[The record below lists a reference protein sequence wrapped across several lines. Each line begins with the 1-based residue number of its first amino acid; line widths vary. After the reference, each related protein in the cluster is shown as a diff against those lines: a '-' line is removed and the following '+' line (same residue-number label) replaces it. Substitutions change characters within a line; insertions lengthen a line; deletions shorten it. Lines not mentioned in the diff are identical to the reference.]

1 MIEIRDLHKSFGAQ
15 RVLRGVNLDI
25 QAGETMV
32 VLGRSGTGK
41 SVLLKLII
49 VLLRPDRGRI
59 VVDGQDVNTLSYAD
73 LEALRKRMGMLF
85 QMAALFDSMTV
96 AENVALGLRESR
108 ALTEDQIAAIVA
120 EKLSL
125 VGLQGIESKRPSEL
139 SGGMRKRVGLAR
151 AVAMNPDYVLYDE
164 PTTGLD
170 PITARQINI
179 LIRELQ
185 AKLQVTSIV
194 VTHDLHSAYQV
205 GDRLCLLHEGRIYFS
220 GTPEEMQESEDPVV
234 RQFARGEAEGP
245 MTNAYA
251 EPVRRGAAGVRGR

>member
-1 MIEIRDLHKSFGAQ
+1 MIQIRDLHKSFGTQ

-25 QAGETMV
+25 HDGETMV

-49 VLLRPDRGRI
+49 ALIRPERGVI
-59 VVDGQDVNTLSYAD
+59 LVDGQDVNTLNYD
-73 LEALRKRMGMLF
+73 ELGELRKRIGMLF

-96 AENVALGLRESR
+96 AENVGLGLRELKTFS
-108 ALTEDQIAAIVA
+108 EEQIADIVA

-125 VGLQGIESKRPSEL
+125 VGLSGIESKKPAEL

-151 AVAMNPDYVLYDE
+151 AVAMNPDYILYDE

-194 VTHDLHSAYQV
+194 VTHDLHSAYHV
-205 GDRLCLLHEGRIYFS
+205 GDRLCLLHEGRIYFT
-220 GTPEEMQESEDPVV
+220 GTPEDMQASEDHVV
-234 RQFARGEAEGP
+234 RQFARGEADGP
-245 MTNAYA
+245 MTNGMA
-251 EPVRRGAAGVRGR
+251 EPVRRGAAGARGR

>member
-1 MIEIRDLHKSFGAQ
+1 MIEIRDLYKSFGSL

-25 QAGETMV
+25 HTGESMV

-49 VLLRPDRGRI
+49 GLLPPDRGTIR
-59 VVDGQDVNTLSYAD
+59 VDGREVNTMSYAE
-73 LEALRKRMGMLF
+73 LGELRKNMGMLF

-96 AENVALGLRESR
+96 AENVGLGLRER
-108 ALTEDQIAAIVA
+108 RDLGEDEIAAIVA
-120 EKLSL
+120 QKLSL
-125 VGLQGIESKRPSEL
+125 VGLSGIEAKKPAEL

-151 AVAMNPDYVLYDE
+151 AVAMNPEYILYDE

-185 AKLQVTSIV
+185 AKLRVTSVV

-205 GDRLCLLHEGRIYFS
+205 GDRVCLLHEGRIYFT
-220 GTPEEMQESEDPVV
+220 GTPTEMQESEDSVV
-234 RQFARGEAEGP
+234 RQFARGEADGP
-245 MTNAYA
+245 MTNGQP
-251 EPVRRGAAGVRGR
+251 EPIRRGAAGVRGR

>member
-1 MIEIRDLHKSFGAQ
+1 MIEIRDLHKGFGSQ

-25 QAGETMV
+25 HDGETIV

-49 VLLRPDRGRI
+49 ALLRPDRGSI
-59 VVDGQDVNTLSYAD
+59 VVDGLDVNTLNYDD
-73 LEALRKRMGMLF
+73 LGQLRKRIGMLF

-96 AENVALGLRESR
+96 AENVGLGLRESR
-108 ALTEDQIAAIVA
+108 SLSEEQIAAVVA
-120 EKLSL
+120 EKLGL
-125 VGLQGIESKRPSEL
+125 VGLSGTEDKKPSEL

-151 AVAMNPDYVLYDE
+151 AVAMNPDYILYDE

-205 GDRLCLLHEGRIYFS
+205 GDRLCLLHEGRIYFT
-220 GTPEEMQESEDPVV
+220 GTPEDMQASEDLVV

-245 MTNAYA
+245 MTNGIL

>member
-1 MIEIRDLHKSFGAQ
+1 MIEISDLHKSFGSQ

-25 QAGETMV
+25 HDGETMV

-49 VLLRPDRGRI
+49 ALLRPDRGSI
-59 VVDGQDVNTLSYAD
+59 VVDGQDVNTLNYD
-73 LEALRKRMGMLF
+73 ELGELRKRIGMLF

-96 AENVALGLRESR
+96 AENVGLGLRESR
-108 ALTEDQIAAIVA
+108 LLSEEQIAAIVA
-120 EKLSL
+120 EKLGL
-125 VGLQGIESKRPSEL
+125 VGLSGIENKKPSEL

-151 AVAMNPDYVLYDE
+151 AVAMNPDYILYDE

-220 GTPEEMQESEDPVV
+220 GTPEDMQTSEDLVV

-245 MTNAYA
+245 MTNGVL

>member
-1 MIEIRDLHKSFGAQ
+1 MIEIRDLYKSFGGL

-25 QAGETMV
+25 QTGETMV

-49 VLLRPDRGRI
+49 GLLPPDRGTIR
-59 VVDGQDVNTLSYAD
+59 VDGRDVNTMSYAE
-73 LEALRKRMGMLF
+73 LGELRKHMGMLF

-96 AENVALGLRESR
+96 AENVGLGLREGR
-108 ALTEDQIAAIVA
+108 DLTEDQIAAIVA
-120 EKLSL
+120 QKLAL
-125 VGLQGIESKRPSEL
+125 VGLQGIEAKKPAEL

-151 AVAMNPDYVLYDE
+151 AVAMNPKYILYDE

-185 AKLQVTSIV
+185 AKLLVTSIV

-205 GDRLCLLHEGRIYFS
+205 GDRVCLLHDGRIYFT
-220 GTPEEMQESEDPVV
+220 GTPAEMQETEDAVV

-245 MTNAYA
+245 MTNGFP
-251 EPVRRGAAGVRGR
+251 EPVRRGVAGVRGR

>member
-15 RVLRGVNLDI
+15 KVLRGLTLTVEP
-25 QAGETMV
+25 GETMV

-41 SVLLKLII
+41 SVLLKLI
-49 VLLRPDRGRI
+49 VGLLTPDRGQI
-59 VVDGQDVNTLSYAD
+59 LVDGQNVNVMSYNQ
-73 LEALRKRMGMLF
+73 LEVLRKRIGMLF

-96 AENVALGLRESR
+96 AENVSLGLREQR
-108 ALTEDQIAAIVA
+108 ELTEEAIAEIVS
-120 EKLSL
+120 EKLAL
-125 VGLQGIESKRPSEL
+125 VGLTGIESKKPAEL

-185 AKLQVTSIV
+185 SKLQVTSIV
-194 VTHDLHSAYQV
+194 VTHDLHSAYYV
-205 GDRLCLLHEGRIYFS
+205 GDRVCLLHEGRIFFL
-220 GTPEEMQESEDPVV
+220 GTPEEMQDSHDPVV

-245 MTNAYA
+245 MTNTFP
-251 EPVRRGAAGVRGR
+251 EPARRGAAGVRGR